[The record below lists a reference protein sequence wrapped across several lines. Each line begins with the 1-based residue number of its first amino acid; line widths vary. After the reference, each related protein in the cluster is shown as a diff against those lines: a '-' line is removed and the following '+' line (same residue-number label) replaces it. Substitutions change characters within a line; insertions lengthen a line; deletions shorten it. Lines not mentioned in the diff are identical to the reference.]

1 MNTHCKQSFK
11 KIRIRKQKIKPIKSS
26 ISKLINKRNLLSKN
40 PDENSV
46 KIDALNDQIAEQ
58 ISEENRNII
67 VKNFK
72 HYSDNPEK
80 INRQEMWKLLK
91 NLWPKSPTI
100 LPTAKRNHKGK
111 IISCPTG
118 IKNILSKEY
127 KHRLRARPLRPD
139 LKEMKLRKSLIFKM
153 KMKLANRSESPM
165 WTMRDLDRVLSKLKN
180 NKSRDFD
187 GFVNEIFK
195 KNVIGDN
202 LKESL
207 LQMCNKLKQ
216 NKLIPIFFNFAN
228 ITTVPKKGS
237 RIEPCNE
244 RGIFRVP
251 IVRAIMMGLIYDM
264 KYDKI
269 DSNMSDCQMGG
280 RRNKGCKNNIFII
293 NGIINDVLQSKK
305 KKAIVLQIYDYAQMF
320 DSISLEQALSD
331 IYDAGVDDD
340 TLTLL
345 HQANKEIHVSI
356 KTPNGLTD
364 RQILRNIVLQGDTWG
379 SILASVQVDTIGKEC
394 IKEGHGYLYKGILPV
409 GFLGLVDDII
419 GVTEAG
425 LDAQKMNA
433 FINIKTAEK
442 TLQFG
447 PTKCKSMLV
456 GKDIEN
462 VINSDLMVD
471 NWKVEYK
478 ENDNGEDEFLESYVG
493 QVPIGKTDEQKYLG
507 FILSSK
513 GDNMA
518 NIREMKKKSFGIIK
532 KILNKLNS
540 LHLRNYYFECSLIFM
555 NSMLRGAILYA
566 CDMYYN
572 LKESELRQIERIEE
586 EYMRKVLQTTRGC
599 PITQLY
605 LEMGQY
611 PARFE
616 IQRMRCLYLKNILNE
631 NDESLLRKV
640 FNLQLKQKARG
651 DWASTVLNDL
661 NELRF
666 YQSLDDIKQMS
677 ENVFKNILNR
687 RIKENALKY
696 LTGRQKSKG
705 KPMIYSEIQM
715 AEYLLPK
722 NPNLN
727 ISQKQKL
734 FSIRNRMIEISE
746 NFPNK
751 QIEDK
756 CPCGQLETIIHI
768 YNCETLNTGERI
780 TIEYEQI
787 YNGKLQD
794 QIRIFEKLESNL
806 NHREQ
811 MKQNEIEDTPCDPSV
826 IRYSFSN
833 G

>member
-1 MNTHCKQSFK
+1 
-11 KIRIRKQKIKPIKSS
+11 
-26 ISKLINKRNLLSKN
+26 
-40 PDENSV
+40 
-46 KIDALNDQIAEQ
+46 
-58 ISEENRNII
+58 
-67 VKNFK
+67 
-72 HYSDNPEK
+72 
-80 INRQEMWKLLK
+80 
-91 NLWPKSPTI
+91 
-100 LPTAKRNHKGK
+100 
-111 IISCPTG
+111 
-118 IKNILSKEY
+118 
-127 KHRLRARPLRPD
+127 
-139 LKEMKLRKSLIFKM
+139 
-153 KMKLANRSESPM
+153 MKLANSSESPM

-195 KNVIGDN
+195 KNVIGEN
-202 LKESL
+202 LKKSL
-207 LQMCNKLKQ
+207 LQMCNKLKL

-237 RIEPCNE
+237 RIEPRNE

-251 IVRAIMMGLIYDM
+251 VVRAIMMGLIYDM

-269 DSNMSDCQMGG
+269 DRNMSDCQMGG

-305 KKAIVLQIYDYAQMF
+305 KKPIVLQIYDYAQMF

-345 HQANKEIHVSI
+345 HQANKEIHMSV

-394 IKEGHGYLYKGILPV
+394 VEEGLGYLYKGILPV

-433 FINIKTAEK
+433 FINVKTAEK

-462 VINSDLMVD
+462 VINSELMVD
-471 NWKVEYK
+471 SWEVDYK
-478 ENDNGEDEFLESYVG
+478 ETDNGEDDFIESYVG
-493 QVPIGKTDEQKYLG
+493 QVPIDKTDEQKYLG
-507 FILSSK
+507 FIISSK

-532 KILNKLNS
+532 KIFNKLNS
-540 LHLRNYYFECSLIFM
+540 LQLRNYYFECSLIFM
-555 NSMLRGAILYA
+555 NSMLRGSILYA

-572 LKESELRQIERIEE
+572 LKETELRQIERIEE
-586 EYMRKVLQTTRGC
+586 EYLRKVLQTTRGC

-616 IQRMRCLYLKNILNE
+616 IQRMRCLYLKYILNE
-631 NDESLLRKV
+631 KDESLLKKV
-640 FNLQLKQKARG
+640 FNLQLKQKSRG
-651 DWASTVLNDL
+651 DWASTVLDDL
-661 NELRF
+661 KELRF
-666 YQSLDDIKQMS
+666 DETLDVIKQMS
-677 ENVFKNILNR
+677 ENMFKNILNR
-687 RIKENALKY
+687 RIKENALQY

-705 KPMIYSEIQM
+705 KPIKYTEIQM
-715 AEYLLPK
+715 AEYLLPT
-722 NPNLN
+722 NSNLT

-734 FSIRNRMIEISE
+734 FSVKNRMIEISE

-751 QIEDK
+751 QMEDK
-756 CPCGQLETIIHI
+756 CPCGQPETILHI
-768 YNCETLNTGERI
+768 YNCETLNTGETQI
-780 TIEYEQI
+780 LDYDHI
-787 YNGKLQD
+787 YNGKIQD

-806 NHREQ
+806 NKREQ
-811 MKQNEIEDTPCDPSV
+811 LKQKENDDTPCDPSV
-826 IRYSFSN
+826 IRYLYSI